1 MPHLEPREL
10 GIRLGCGILAT
21 NFLALAVRSIGAS
34 LANSPAAARARRNTP
49 WKLPTQ
55 LVMSTTTLSA
65 RWQNHLPLA
74 RVAPLPALLLAL
86 LLTACTTA
94 APPPTPTPTKT
105 PLPPTPVATATAVP
119 PTATP
124 PPATEAAAPVS
135 QVAERATAD
144 RPANIA
150 PYTGLPVDDPSLLTE
165 RPIFICINNDSV
177 GRAAHYGLSLA
188 DFVYEYIVDGF
199 TVTRLSAA
207 YQSREASRIGPVR
220 SARLPNL
227 WMTYMYDG
235 VLACSG
241 GSDEVRYLLKN
252 EVGFPYLDADIDDPS
267 NNRYFTNLGTGYQ
280 TRLQAR
286 TDGVRQ
292 WLADNNLEKR
302 WDWPG
307 FLFSETPSDAQASE
321 ATTIN
326 ISYPGGNAV
335 QWRYEAGLGGYARFQ
350 GGQQQVDPA
359 TGQPIVAQNVVV
371 MAAAHA
377 LADGVDGRP
386 YIVEDSLGTLGVTIE
401 LQGFGD
407 LRVFRDGRV
416 YEGTWRADLEGPPRL
431 IGPGEAEIPLKP
443 GQSWFQIVR
452 GLGEVSY

>member
-1 MPHLEPREL
+1 MHTKNL
-10 GIRLGCGILAT
+10 I
-21 NFLALAVRSIGAS
+21 S
-34 LANSPAAARARRNTP
+34 LQRRHRP
-49 WKLPTQ
+49 E
-55 LVMSTTTLSA
+55 
-65 RWQNHLPLA
+65 A
-74 RVAPLPALLLAL
+74 RVAPLLVMLVVMLLVL
-86 LLTACTTA
+86 LLTACSTA
-94 APPPTPTPTKT
+94 AATPPTATPTKT
-105 PLPPTPVATATAVP
+105 PPPPTTAPTATAIP

-124 PPATEAAAPVS
+124 VPTAPSVDALEDAPESQTAASPAS
-135 QVAERATAD
+135 Q

-150 PYTGLPVDDPSLLTE
+150 PYTGLPVDDPSLLKE
-165 RPIFICINNDSV
+165 RPIFICINNDGV

-199 TVTRLSAA
+199 AVTRLTAA
-207 YQSREASRIGPVR
+207 YQSHEASRIGPVR
-220 SARLPNL
+220 SARMPNL

-235 VLACSG
+235 ALACSG

-267 NNRYFTNLGTGYQ
+267 NNRYFTNLNTGYQ

-292 WLADNNLEKR
+292 WLADNNLQKA
-302 WDWPG
+302 WNWPG
-307 FLFSETPSDAQASE
+307 FLFAQTPSDNQAGE
-321 ATTIN
+321 ATTID
-326 ISYPGGNAV
+326 ISYPGGNSV
-335 QWRYEAGLGGYARFQ
+335 QWRYDAGLDGYARFQ

-359 TGQPIVAQNVVV
+359 TGQPLVAQNVIV

-377 LADGVDGRP
+377 LADGQGGRP
-386 YIVEDSLGTLGVTIE
+386 YIVEDSLGTLGVLIE

-431 IGPGEAEIPLKP
+431 IGPGEAELPLKP